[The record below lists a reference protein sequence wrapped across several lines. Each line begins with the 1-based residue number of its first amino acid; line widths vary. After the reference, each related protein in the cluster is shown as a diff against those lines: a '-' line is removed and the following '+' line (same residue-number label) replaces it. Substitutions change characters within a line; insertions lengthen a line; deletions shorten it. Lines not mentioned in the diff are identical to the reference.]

1 MRLRSRKGQTTYTK
15 GVKIVVDDVLKHY
28 GKKRRSGRYEWG
40 SGKEPYQGHT
50 FLASYYKLK
59 NEGHNDNE
67 IAKRL
72 GMNSTQLRQARAK
85 ANAEE
90 KNYLIGQVSSDKIS
104 GMTNQEIADKYSIS
118 EASVRNYLTPG
129 ANHKTKQFDNIKNT
143 LKDAVSKNEYLDVG
157 SAVELQLG
165 VSRTK
170 FNTMVND
177 LVENEG
183 YYVHK
188 VYIDRLNDASKP
200 ITMKVLTKEPDL
212 MTVVKSSA
220 KIRPLESWSE
230 DRGETISDLKPPKGV
245 DPKKVKIR
253 YNEEGGKDKDGVI
266 ELRPGVE
273 DLDMGAS
280 HYAQVRIKV
289 GEDRYLKGMAV
300 YGDPKDFPPGTDII
314 FNTNKHTGTDPR
326 DVMKPTKQDAKN
338 NSELFGSTIIRQNK
352 SNVLNIVNEEGEWD
366 TWSAALSSQ
375 FLSKQPKKLIKER
388 LDATYDDVKA
398 DFDEINSLTNPVV
411 KQHLLESFSD
421 GLDSKA
427 RKLGAKGIPGTKSH
441 VILPFPD
448 MKPDE
453 VYAPNYKNGDKVVL
467 VRYPHG
473 GVFELPE
480 VTVNNKY
487 AKAKNVLGKDA
498 LDAIGIHPS
507 VAEKLSGADFD
518 GDTVYVL
525 PNNNRQIKTSKAL
538 EGLKDFDPQ
547 DYKVAKDSPRN
558 VFIKDPETGERVNT
572 GHVIDDRTKQREMGK
587 VSNLI
592 TDMTIKDAPPSDIAR
607 AVRHSMVVIDSEKHN
622 LDYKQS
628 AIDNSISALKKKYQS
643 HINPDTGKKSTGAST
658 LISRSKRLV
667 DDLKSEG
674 KTILDYDPERYSSGS
689 QVEEL
694 YVGYIKK
701 LQTLKNES
709 MKASQNIKLPEYDK
723 EAAKKYKAEVDSLTT
738 KLDIAKS
745 NAPRERQAQILSNK
759 IYYSNLEYNMSKE
772 QKKKLKS
779 RSLARARETTG
790 AKKET
795 VDITPQ
801 EWEAIQNKAISNT
814 KLKQILLNADMDQ
827 VRKLAA
833 PREPRM
839 TPTQES
845 KALTYLN
852 KKYTIEETAQALGTS
867 TSAVRN
873 MKMTTAKATRAKGLL
888 DKGMSYAEVA
898 NSLGIS
904 EGSLKSMLDKL

>member
-1 MRLRSRKGQTTYTK
+1 M
-15 GVKIVVDDVLKHY
+15 VDDVLLHY

-40 SGKEPYQGHT
+40 SGKEPYQGHS
-50 FLASYYKLK
+50 FLANYYKLK
-59 NEGHNDNE
+59 NEGLNDND
-67 IAKRL
+67 IAKRMN
-72 GMNSTQLRQARAK
+72 MNSTQLRQARAK

-104 GMTNQEIADKYSIS
+104 GMTNQEIADKYHIS

-143 LKDAVSKNEYLDVG
+143 LRDAVAKSEYLDVG

-188 VYIDRLNDASKP
+188 VYIDRLNDKSKP
-200 ITMKVLTKEPDL
+200 ITMKVLTKEPEL
-212 MTVVKSSA
+212 ITVVKDSA

-253 YNEEGGKDKDGVI
+253 YNEQGGEDKDGVI

-314 FNTNKHTGTDPR
+314 FNTNKKTGTDPR

-375 FLSKQPKKLIKER
+375 FLSKQPTKLIKER

-427 RKLGAKGIPGTKSH
+427 RKLGAKGIKGTKSH

-453 VYAPNYKNGDKVVL
+453 VYAPNYKDGDRVVL

-487 AKAKNVLGKDA
+487 SKAKGMLGKDA

-507 VAEKLSGADFD
+507 VAKKLSGADFD
-518 GDTVYVL
+518 GDTVYVI
-525 PNNNRQIKTSKAL
+525 PNNNRQIKTSKPL
-538 EGLKDFDPQ
+538 EDLKDFDPQ
-547 DYKVAKDSPRN
+547 DYKVDRKTIDS
-558 VFIKDPETGERVNT
+558 
-572 GHVIDDRTKQREMGK
+572 RTKEREMGT

-592 TDMTIKDAPPSDIAR
+592 TDMTIKDATPSEIAR

-628 AIDNSISALKKKYQS
+628 AIDNGISALKKKYQS

-667 DDLKSEG
+667 DNLQKEG
-674 KTILDYDPERYSSGS
+674 KTILDYDPERYSSGTK
-689 QVEEL
+689 VESL

-709 MKASQNIKLPEYDK
+709 VKASQNIKLPEYDK
-723 EAAKKYKAEVDSLTT
+723 AAAKKYKEEVDSLTK

-772 QKKKLKS
+772 QKKKLRS

-795 VDITPQ
+795 VDITPK
-801 EWEAIQNKAISNT
+801 EWEAIQNRAISNT

-827 VRKLAA
+827 VRKLAS
-833 PREPRM
+833 PREPKL
-839 TPTQES
+839 TPAQES

-852 KKYTIEETAQALGTS
+852 KKYTIDETAKALGTS
-867 TSAVRN
+867 TAAVRN

-888 DKGMSYAEVA
+888 DKGMSYEEVA

-904 EGSLKSMLDKL
+904 EGSLKSMLNQL

>member
-1 MRLRSRKGQTTYTK
+1 M
-15 GVKIVVDDVLKHY
+15 VDDILQHY

-40 SGKEPYQGHT
+40 SGKEPYQGHS

-59 NEGHNDNE
+59 NEGLNDND
-67 IAKRL
+67 IAKRMK
-72 GMNSTQLRQARAK
+72 MNSTQLRQARAK

-104 GMTNQEIADKYSIS
+104 GMTNQEIAEKYHIS

-129 ANHKTKQFDNIKNT
+129 ANHKTKQFENIKNT
-143 LKDAVSKNEYLDVG
+143 LRDAVAKNEYLDVG
-157 SAVELQLG
+157 SEVEQQLG

-183 YYVHK
+183 YHVHK
-188 VYIDRLNDASKP
+188 VYIDRLTDKSKP

-212 MTVVKSSA
+212 MTVVKDSA
-220 KIRPLESWSE
+220 KIRPLESWSD

-253 YNEEGGKDKDGVI
+253 YSEEGGEDRDGVI

-314 FNTNKHTGTDPR
+314 FNTNKKTGTDPR

-366 TWSAALSSQ
+366 TWTAALSSQ
-375 FLSKQPKKLIKER
+375 FLSKQPTKLIKER

-398 DFDEINSLTNPVV
+398 DFDEIVSLTNPVV

-427 RKLGAKGIPGTKSH
+427 RKLGAKGIKGTKSH

-453 VYAPNYKNGDKVVL
+453 VYAPNYKDGDRVVL
-467 VRYPHG
+467 VRHPHG

-487 AKAKNVLGKDA
+487 SKAKNMLGKDA

-507 VAEKLSGADFD
+507 VAKKLSGADFD
-518 GDTVYVL
+518 GDTVYVI
-525 PNNNRQIKTSKAL
+525 PNNNKKIKTSKPL
-538 EGLKDFDPQ
+538 EDLKDFDPQ
-547 DYKVAKDSPRN
+547 DYKVDRKTIDS
-558 VFIKDPETGERVNT
+558 
-572 GHVIDDRTKQREMGK
+572 RTKNREMGN

-592 TDMTIKDAPPSDIAR
+592 TDMTIKDATPSEIAR

-628 AIDNSISALKKKYQS
+628 AIDNGISALKKKYQY

-667 DDLKSEG
+667 DDLRQEG
-674 KTILDYDPERYSSGS
+674 KTILDYDPEKYSSGTK
-689 QVEEL
+689 VESL

-709 MKASQNIKLPEYDK
+709 VKTSQNIKLPEYDK
-723 EAAKKYKAEVDSLTT
+723 AAAKKYKEEVDSLTR
-738 KLDIAKS
+738 KLNIAKA

-772 QKKKLKS
+772 QKKKLRS

-795 VDITPQ
+795 VDITPK
-801 EWEAIQNKAISNT
+801 EWEAIQNRAISNT

-827 VRKLAA
+827 VRKLAS
-833 PREPRM
+833 PREPKL
-839 TPTQES
+839 TPAQET
-845 KALTYLN
+845 KALTYLK
-852 KKYTIEETAQALGTS
+852 KKYTIDETAKALGTS

-873 MKMTTAKATRAKGLL
+873 MKLTTAKATRAKGLL
-888 DKGMSYAEVA
+888 NKGMTYAEVA
-898 NSLGIS
+898 KSLGIS
-904 EGSLKSMLDKL
+904 EGSLRSMLDQL